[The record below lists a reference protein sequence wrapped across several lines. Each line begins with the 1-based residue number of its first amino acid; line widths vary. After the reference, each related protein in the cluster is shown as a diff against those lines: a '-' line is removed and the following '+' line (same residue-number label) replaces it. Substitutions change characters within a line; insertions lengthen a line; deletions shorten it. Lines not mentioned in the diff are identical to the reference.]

1 MNVLRKFLGE
11 DDSDNWFVVCHNES
25 KVKENMSY
33 FGNQFVTITEKDIEM
48 LKAGMTLSYMV
59 NDEYGFFINFSK
71 GDDVK
76 QKRKEEFRY
85 AF

>member
-11 DDSDNWFVVCHNES
+11 DDSDNEFVVCHNES
-25 KVKENMSY
+25 EVKENMSC
-33 FGNQFVTITEKDIEM
+33 FGNEFVTITKKDIEQ

-59 NDEYGFFINFSK
+59 NDEYGFFININFSK

-76 QKRKEEFRY
+76 QKLKE
-85 AF
+85 